1 MKLIVFLFTSLC
13 FATSV
18 YSATALD
25 IALEPQSIKVEYM
38 SSSDSGIIYVKGCDQ
53 CSNAFYT
60 FKQKPKIIKQ
70 GKEISFEIFMT
81 EYWNAKFPT
90 LFLDI
95 KSQAVIRV
103 VY

>member
-1 MKLIVFLFTSLC
+1 MKSIIFLFASLYFSAC
-13 FATSV
+13 A

-38 SSSDSGIIYVKGCDQ
+38 DSSSSGIIYVKGCDQ
-53 CSNAFYT
+53 CGKDFYN

-95 KSQAVIRV
+95 KSQAVMRV

>member
-13 FATSV
+13 FSTSA

-38 SSSDSGIIYVKGCDQ
+38 SSSDSGIIYVKNCDQ
-53 CSNAFYT
+53 CGKAFYN
-60 FKQKPKIIKQ
+60 FKIKPKIIKQ
-70 GKEISFEIFMT
+70 GKEISFDIFM
-81 EYWNAKFPT
+81 EDYWNAKFPT
-90 LFLDI
+90 LFLNI
-95 KSQAVIRV
+95 KSQAVMRV